1 MSDPIAFL
9 PQKPPAV
16 YLDEVLEL
24 APQERAVGA
33 TTFPAGHRIFE
44 GHLPGEPLVP
54 GVILIE
60 ALAQLS
66 GIVLIPAEGRPVR
79 GYLGEVAQM
88 RFRRLI
94 RPGERILLRAELERR
109 FGRAARFRVSAEV
122 DGVEAASGTITV
134 ASAD

>member
-1 MSDPIAFL
+1 MNPIAYL

-16 YLDEVLEL
+16 YLDEVLEVVPE
-24 APQERAVGA
+24 ARAVAA

-54 GVILIE
+54 GVVLIE

-94 RPGERILLRAELERR
+94 RPGERITFRADLERR

-122 DGVEAASGTITV
+122 AGAEAAAGLITV